1 MLPSAC
7 ANVHPF
13 AETLRE
19 WEDGVPVDCG
29 KPWTWEAITAA
40 VEKGAHKS
48 ATSYKSIVLIAE
60 DVAYQVAA
68 GYAQIVTWEELCVT

>member
-1 MLPSAC
+1 VCEFPPVYR
-7 ANVHPF
+7 NV
-13 AETLRE
+13 EE

-48 ATSYKSIVLIAE
+48 ATLDGSIAPIAE

-68 GYAQIVTWEELCVT
+68 GYAQIVT